1 MTIDMMQT
9 TFPPEL
15 QAFLRSL
22 ASETRQTILLLFA
35 TKPELTVGQIATAIG
50 ISQPTA
56 SEHLAI
62 LKRAGALYARRDGKE
77 VFYRPNRAL
86 LIQHTEQL
94 LAYLTHCCPE
104 E

>member
-1 MTIDMMQT
+1 MSIDMMHT
-9 TFPPEL
+9 SFPPEL

-35 TKPELTVGQIATAIG
+35 TQPELTVGQVATTIG
-50 ISQPTA
+50 IGQPTA

-62 LKRAGALYARRDGKE
+62 LKRAGALRARRDGKE
-77 VFYRPNRAL
+77 VFYRPDRAQ
-86 LIQHTEQL
+86 LIQYTEQL
-94 LAYLTHCCPE
+94 LVYLTYCCPE